1 MGLDGQPQRT
11 KLKSSRMEIK
21 TGHYINDV
29 WICDACIKNQEEEHE
44 K

>member
-1 MGLDGQPQRT
+1 
-11 KLKSSRMEIK
+11 MEIK

>member
-1 MGLDGQPQRT
+1 
-11 KLKSSRMEIK
+11 MEIK

-44 K
+44 KWLKKNHSIQLIILRP